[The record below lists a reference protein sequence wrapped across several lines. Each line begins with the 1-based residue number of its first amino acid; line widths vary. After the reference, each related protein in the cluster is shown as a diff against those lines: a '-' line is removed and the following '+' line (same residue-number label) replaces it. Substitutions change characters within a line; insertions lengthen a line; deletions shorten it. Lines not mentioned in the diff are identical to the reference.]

1 MRLQLNTLP
10 SGPLRTGRAVTA
22 RRWRIGMHQV
32 IGILLDPTG
41 QADVAREVEDRR
53 GDLQPGEG
61 EVRLVKTK

>member
-1 MRLQLNTLP
+1 
-10 SGPLRTGRAVTA
+10 
-22 RRWRIGMHQV
+22 MHQM

-41 QADVAREVEDRR
+41 QADVAREVKDRR